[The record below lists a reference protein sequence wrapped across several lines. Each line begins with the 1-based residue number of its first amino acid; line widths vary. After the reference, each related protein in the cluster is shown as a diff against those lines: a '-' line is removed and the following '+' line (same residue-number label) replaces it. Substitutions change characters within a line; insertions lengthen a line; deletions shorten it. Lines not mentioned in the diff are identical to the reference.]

1 MEAQENNMIDIKGI
15 ILSLLKKWYWFVLS
29 CIVCGGLGILYY
41 FSTAPSYLVDSQ
53 VLFRSAEDGMSI
65 PGADMLQMIGLGGS
79 KKIDDEIAMMTSRDM
94 LIQVIRGLDLQTS
107 YSVKRGL
114 RWEVQ
119 YAEERDLHVEYPPM
133 FLDTMRNGV
142 NIRLKV
148 RKNDYV
154 VKIKTRQFHTK
165 RFVVQSLSEPL
176 QTEIGPV
183 RIEVLKPLEKGV
195 SYNMSTSLM
204 LNKVKYFKKEFS
216 VAKLKKESTIVKMSI
231 VTTKPQMAIDFIDR
245 QIQIFNEE
253 SVIDKKLK
261 ANTTALFIGDRL
273 DLISRELQTA
283 EEDVEQY
290 MQDNNLTNFEA
301 DLEIYL
307 QESTEY
313 RHQIE
318 ALETQMKLVS
328 YVETFVK
335 DEKNKDQLIPANLGI
350 QDESLAMLIN
360 QYDDIMLRRMRM
372 DRTATDTNPVVLQ
385 LNDQLSVMRANI
397 LSSIRS
403 VKNSLRIS
411 KEDLETRSRES
422 NKQLAEAP
430 SKTRQYVEKVRNK
443 ELQQKLYLYLYQK
456 REENALSLVAAVPP
470 ADIVVMPQVDPLP
483 VSPRLRYVALFCLIF
498 GMGIPLAIIYLM
510 SLLNDKILNRKQ
522 FERHLKVP
530 YVGELL
536 NYPEGGAF
544 VVGDGMDSTAAELF
558 RLLRTNVLHSFS
570 NAKDKV
576 ILVSSSIN
584 DEGKSYIASNIAIS
598 LALLDKR
605 VALVELDLRNP
616 SLAESFGVSNSRGV
630 TSYLRG
636 SEIAIEDLLLPS
648 GHNKNLDLLP
658 AGAIPMNP
666 NELLQSSQLDQLFAV
681 LRKNYDYIVVD
692 SAPAAMVSDTFVVN
706 RVCDLTVYIARVG
719 ITTIE
724 MTDFANA
731 VAEQK
736 RLNNMLAVLNA
747 VGREDLPYGHAY
759 GYHKK

>member
-41 FSTAPSYLVDSQ
+41 FATTPTFLVDSE
-53 VLFRSAEDGMSI
+53 VLFRSTEEGVSI

-79 KKIDDEIAMMTSRDM
+79 KKIDDEIVMMTSRDV
-94 LIQVIRGLDLQTS
+94 LIQVIHGLDLQTT
-107 YSVKRGL
+107 YMVKRGL
-114 RWEVQ
+114 RWEGQ
-119 YAEERDLHVEYPPM
+119 YAGECDLHVEYPPM

-142 NIRLKV
+142 NIKLKV

-154 VKIKTRQFHTK
+154 VKIRTRQFHTK
-165 RFVVQSLSEPL
+165 RFVVKSLNEPL

-183 RIEVLKPLEKGV
+183 RIEVLKPLEAGT
-195 SYNMSTSLM
+195 SYYMNTALM
-204 LNKVKYFKKEFS
+204 LNKVKFFKKEFS

-231 VTTKPQMAIDFIDR
+231 VTAKPQMAIDFIDKQV
-245 QIQIFNEE
+245 QIYNEE

-273 DLISRELQTA
+273 DLIARELQTA

-290 MQDNNLTNFEA
+290 MQENNLTNFET
-301 DLEIYL
+301 DLKIYL

-318 ALETQMKLVS
+318 ELETQMKLVS
-328 YVETFVK
+328 YVESFVK
-335 DEKNKDQLIPANLGI
+335 DDKNKDQLIPANLGI
-350 QDESLAMLIN
+350 KDESLAQLIN
-360 QYDDIMLRRMRM
+360 QYDDILLRRMRM
-372 DRTATDTNPVVLQ
+372 DRTATETNPVVLQ
-385 LNDQLSVMRANI
+385 LNDQLAVMRANI
-397 LSSIRS
+397 LTSIRS
-403 VKNSLRIS
+403 VKNSLKIS
-411 KEDLETRSRES
+411 KEDLESRSRES
-422 NKQLAEAP
+422 NKQLATAP
-430 SKTRQYVEKVRNK
+430 TKTRQYVEKVRNK

-470 ADIVVMPQVDPLP
+470 ADVVVRPQVDPKP

-498 GMGIPLAIIYLM
+498 GLGIPLVIIYIL

-522 FERHLKVP
+522 YERQLKVP

-536 NYPEGGAF
+536 NYPEGGAI

-558 RLLRTNVLHSFS
+558 RLLRTNVLHSFA
-570 NAKDKV
+570 NPKDKV

-584 DEGKSYIASNIAIS
+584 NEGKSYVSSNIAMS

-616 SLAESFGVSNSRGV
+616 SLAENFGVSNSKGV
-630 TSYLRG
+630 TSYLQG

-658 AGAIPMNP
+658 AGSTPMNP
-666 NELLQSSQLDQLFAV
+666 NELLQSDQLDQLFAV

-706 RVCDLTVYIARVG
+706 RVCDLTLYVARVG

-724 MTDFANA
+724 MTDFANS
-731 VAEQK
+731 VSEQK

-759 GYHKK
+759 GYHRQ